1 MQIDTILTWLKSR
14 LTESSTWTWLTVL
27 AGYVG
32 YTIDPELL
40 QYIAGVAVS
49 IITLIQFIK
58 KDPLTEGDTLQ
69 ISVADVDDE
78 EEPTEEEE
86 EETKEEE

>member
-32 YTIDPELL
+32 YTIDPTLL

-69 ISVADVDDE
+69 ISVADTDDE
-78 EEPTEEEE
+78 EEPVEEE

>member
-49 IITLIQFIK
+49 VITLIQFIK

>member
-49 IITLIQFIK
+49 VITLIQFIK

-86 EETKEEE
+86 TKEEE